1 MNIKNNKVYLFTII
15 IFIWTILFNY
25 LKNIINYHNIINFI
39 FWITILIISITIF
52 NKGYKR
58 NKYKDILFKDILIF
72 ILLYIIIYYL
82 SGFIVG
88 FQQSPLN
95 FELSNIIKNLIK
107 YVLLRII
114 IETVKY
120 FLIKENNT
128 KTFIIITTILFIII
142 NIDINYIINLLEQ
155 PKELFKY
162 FSNTIIPTTIY
173 GIVGTYIIKNSSLK
187 SNISLQIVPLILTY
201 SIKISPNLDWYL
213 YSVFHI
219 VYLLLLYTYLK
230 YEIDKREKTEQ
241 KAKKIIYSQIPII
254 SISIIMIL
262 FVLGIFTY
270 VPIGVM
276 SNSMKPIFERGDI
289 IVYKKV
295 KNINDIKENDII
307 CYQLNNIKVM
317 HRVIKIENINNKKYF
332 TTKGDNLL
340 SNDPLKV
347 KEEQIIGT
355 IIFTIPR
362 LGYPSV
368 WLYELL
374 N

>member
-15 IFIWTILFNY
+15 IFIWIILFNY

-241 KAKKIIYSQIPII
+241 KAKKNIYSQIPII

>member
-1 MNIKNNKVYLFTII
+1 MSIKNNKVYLFTII

-39 FWITILIISITIF
+39 FWITILIISITTF

-72 ILLYIIIYYL
+72 ILLYVIIYYL

-95 FELSNIIKNLIK
+95 FGLSNTIKNLIK

-241 KAKKIIYSQIPII
+241 KAKKNIYSQIPII

-307 CYQLNNIKVM
+307 CYQLDNIKVM

>member
-15 IFIWTILFNY
+15 IFIWIILFNY

-39 FWITILIISITIF
+39 FWITILIISITTF

-72 ILLYIIIYYL
+72 ILLYVIIYYL

-95 FELSNIIKNLIK
+95 FGLSNTIKNLIK

-114 IETVKY
+114 IETTKY
-120 FLIKENNT
+120 YLIKENNT
-128 KTFIIITTILFIII
+128 KIFIVITTILFIII

-187 SNISLQIVPLILTY
+187 SNILLQIVPLILTY
-201 SIKISPNLDWYL
+201 TIKISPNLDWYL

-307 CYQLNNIKVM
+307 CYQLDNIKVM

>member
-15 IFIWTILFNY
+15 IFIWIILFNY

-39 FWITILIISITIF
+39 FWITILIISITTF

-72 ILLYIIIYYL
+72 ILLYVIIYYL

-95 FELSNIIKNLIK
+95 FGLSNTIKNLIK

-114 IETVKY
+114 IETTKY
-120 FLIKENNT
+120 YLIKENNT
-128 KTFIIITTILFIII
+128 KIFIVITTILFIII

-187 SNISLQIVPLILTY
+187 SNILLQIVPLILTY
-201 SIKISPNLDWYL
+201 TIKISPNLDWYL

-241 KAKKIIYSQIPII
+241 KAKKNIYSQIPII

>member
-15 IFIWTILFNY
+15 IFIWTILFTY
-25 LKNIINYHNIINFI
+25 LQNIINYHNIINFI

>member
-15 IFIWTILFNY
+15 IFIWTILFTY
-25 LKNIINYHNIINFI
+25 LQNIINYHNIINFL
-39 FWITILIISITIF
+39 FWITILIISITTF

-58 NKYKDILFKDILIF
+58 NKYKDILFKDILIL

-82 SGFIVG
+82 LGFIVG

-241 KAKKIIYSQIPII
+241 KAKKNIYSQIPII

-307 CYQLNNIKVM
+307 CYQLDNIKVM

>member
-1 MNIKNNKVYLFTII
+1 MSIKNNKVYLFTII

-39 FWITILIISITIF
+39 FWITILIISITTF

-72 ILLYIIIYYL
+72 ILLYVIIYYL

-95 FELSNIIKNLIK
+95 FGLSNTIKNLIK

-114 IETVKY
+114 IETTKY
-120 FLIKENNT
+120 YLIKENNT
-128 KTFIIITTILFIII
+128 KIFIVITTILFIII

-187 SNISLQIVPLILTY
+187 SNILLQIVPLILTY
-201 SIKISPNLDWYL
+201 TIKISPNLDWYL

-241 KAKKIIYSQIPII
+241 KAKKNIYSQIPII

-307 CYQLNNIKVM
+307 CYQLDNIKVM
-317 HRVIKIENINNKKYF
+317 HRVTKIENINNKKYF

>member
-15 IFIWTILFNY
+15 IFIWTILFTY
-25 LKNIINYHNIINFI
+25 LQNIINYHNIINFI

-72 ILLYIIIYYL
+72 ILLYIIIYYI

-241 KAKKIIYSQIPII
+241 KAKKNIYSQIPII

-307 CYQLNNIKVM
+307 CYQLDNIKVM

>member
-1 MNIKNNKVYLFTII
+1 MSIKNNKVYLFTII

-39 FWITILIISITIF
+39 FWITILIISITTF

-72 ILLYIIIYYL
+72 ILLYVIIYYL

-95 FELSNIIKNLIK
+95 FGLSNTIKNLIK

-114 IETVKY
+114 IETTKY
-120 FLIKENNT
+120 YLIKENNT
-128 KTFIIITTILFIII
+128 KIFIVITTILFIII

-187 SNISLQIVPLILTY
+187 SNILLQIVPLILTY
-201 SIKISPNLDWYL
+201 TIKISPNLDWYL

-241 KAKKIIYSQIPII
+241 KAKKNIYSQIPII